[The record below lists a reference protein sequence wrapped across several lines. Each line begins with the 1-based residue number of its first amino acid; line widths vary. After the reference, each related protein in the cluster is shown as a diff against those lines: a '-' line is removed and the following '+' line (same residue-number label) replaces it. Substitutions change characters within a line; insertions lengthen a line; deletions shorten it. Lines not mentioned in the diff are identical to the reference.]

1 MNTKS
6 MGRNTIDSPFW
17 SKNWP
22 WVSAAVLLVTVL
34 SIFGQFKSADHF
46 LFDFF
51 SKLAPAT
58 AQSQIALIHIEN
70 EKSSAHRMMA
80 GSTRDQLARLIRTI
94 EAGHPKIIAVTT
106 PLDKPHNS
114 PGFIALEKLSALY
127 KSENLEVWKPALGEI
142 KTDRSATSAAQSQKI
157 TDALDL
163 FYTRLIEAKNKLDHD
178 TRLAHAITDG
188 KTVDIALRYSPGIS
202 QGKPSTNL
210 PSRIALNTLSPTVL
224 EAAPPSAYS
233 LTLPLTQFMENAA
246 AVGVYIN
253 ANDSWNRYSGIPLSI
268 QYQNRALPS
277 LALIVSMQSLGV
289 PSQDITYRKGLGL
302 KVGNTLIR
310 TGYSTKIHPRIYANV
325 SGRKTAFMAYS
336 SGDII
341 SGNVS
346 IDTFKDKI
354 VLVGQSGL
362 TTLASQVSGILNHDL
377 IYTPRWGIYAQIST
391 WIAIVLYLLFI
402 SPLFRNILPVIAFT
416 FILSII
422 LAVDFYLFKANNFWI
437 SPTETVFLL
446 VFGEIGAAF
455 KRRLANNTRIL
466 PSSKSNLENIRLL
479 GIAFQSQG
487 QLDLAY
493 DRFRHLP
500 INDESLELLYGLAL
514 DYERRRKFEKA
525 KAIYENIARH
535 RKNYRDV
542 RERMK
547 RTQTLTEIS
556 LSAPSNENADTRP
569 NTGTMILPHSGL
581 QKPMLGRYEI
591 EREIGR
597 GAMSIVYEGKDPKIG
612 RRVAVKTLPLS
623 TEFQG
628 EDLKNVKSRF
638 YREAE
643 TAGQLSHPNIVTIY
657 DAGEEDDI
665 AYIAMEYLHGT
676 NLTSFTA
683 KKDLLPIATTLEII
697 ARCALALDYAHKHQV
712 IHRDIKPANIV
723 YNVDTGDVKLTDFGI
738 ARITDASKTRTGVIM
753 GTPSYMSPEQ
763 LAGRLLDGRSDLFS
777 LAITAFQLLTGSL
790 PFNADTMATL
800 MYKITNEAHP
810 ALNALRSD
818 LSPCVS
824 PIINKALQKNPEKRF
839 QSGREFA
846 NQLLRCIRSI
856 KEQKNE
862 Y

>member
-22 WVSAAVLLVTVL
+22 WVSAVVLLVTVL
-34 SIFGQFKSADHF
+34 SVFGQFKSADHF

-70 EKSSAHRMMA
+70 GKSSAPGIMR
-80 GSTRDQLARLIRTI
+80 GSARDQLARLIRTI

-106 PLDKPHNS
+106 PLDKPHDS
-114 PGFIALEKLSALY
+114 PGFIALEKLIALY
-127 KSENLEVWKPALGEI
+127 KSENLEVWKQALESTKG
-142 KTDRSATSAAQSQKI
+142 DRSAMNPAQSQKI
-157 TDALDL
+157 TTDLDL
-163 FYTRLIEAKNKLDHD
+163 FYTHLIEAKNKLDHD
-178 TRLAHAITDG
+178 TQLAHAIADG
-188 KTVDIALRYSPGIS
+188 KTVDIALRYSSGIS
-202 QGKPSTNL
+202 QGIPSTDL
-210 PSRIALNTLSPTVL
+210 PSRIAINTLSPTIIQ
-224 EAAPPSAYS
+224 ADPPGAYS
-233 LTLPLTQFMENAA
+233 LSLPLVQFMENAA

-253 ANDSWNRYSGIPLSI
+253 ANDSWSRYSGIPLSI

-277 LALIVSMQSLGV
+277 LALIISMQSLGI
-289 PSQDITYRKGLGL
+289 PSQDITYRKDFGLTI
-302 KVGNTLIR
+302 GNTLIR
-310 TGYSTKIHPRIYANV
+310 TSDGTKIHPRSYRNT
-325 SGRKTAFMAYS
+325 SGKNPAFIAYS
-336 SGDII
+336 SSDII

-346 IDTFKDKI
+346 TENFKDKI
-354 VLVGQSGL
+354 VLVGYSGL
-362 TTLASQVSGILNHDL
+362 TALASQVSGILNHDL
-377 IYTPRWGIYAQIST
+377 IYTPRWGIYAQISV
-391 WIAIVLYLLFI
+391 WILIALYLLFL
-402 SPLFRNILPVIAFT
+402 SPLLRNILPVIAFT
-416 FILSII
+416 FILSTL
-422 LAVDFYLFKANNFWI
+422 LAVDFYLFKANNAWV
-437 SPTETVFLL
+437 SPTESIFLL
-446 VFGEIGAAF
+446 MFGEIGATF

-466 PSSKSNLENIRLL
+466 PNSKSNLENIRLL

-556 LSAPSNENADTRP
+556 LSTPSNENTEIRP
-569 NTGTMILPHSGL
+569 NNGTMIIPHSGL

-591 EREIGR
+591 EHEIGR

-665 AYIAMEYLHGT
+665 AYIAMEFLHGT

-683 KKDLLPIATTLEII
+683 KKDLLPIVTTLEII
-697 ARCALALDYAHKHQV
+697 AKCALALDYAHKHQV

-763 LAGRLLDGRSDLFS
+763 LAGRQLDGRSDLFS
-777 LAITAFQLLTGSL
+777 LAITGFQLLTGAL

-824 PIINKALQKNPEKRF
+824 PIINKGLQKNPEKRF

-846 NQLLRCIRSI
+846 NQLLRCIRNI
-856 KEQKNE
+856 KDQTNE